1 MECKFCHASIE
12 DDAKFCP
19 VCGKSLTDAEE
30 TEPVAEAAAQ
40 TVEELAQDVAGAAE
54 EAAEAAAEET
64 AEAEQTAEAVE
75 GAAEEAAEAAAEETA
90 EAEQTAEAVEGVEDA
105 PVSEDELIPG
115 DPTGKPK
122 KGHGALYA
130 VLAVLCVLIAAAAVL
145 YTNLNKLTKI
155 PSERVVLSG
164 AKSYTVANDA
174 LTDEIAN
181 TVVASSRKIDLL
193 QVAKDKLG
201 KTEPEKDGLTNA
213 QLSLFYW
220 ENFYNYYNQNYYY
233 AMYLGLD
240 PVHMDTS
247 MYDEEAKRSWQ
258 EYFLTNALEDYRTY
272 TAACEKAT
280 AEGFKLPDDVAENL
294 KTIRENVASRSDE
307 ELSKQLLSVY
317 GPGVDRAAYLAYLEK
332 LFLGASYIQAM
343 QEKIEPT
350 DEELSAYYDA
360 HIDEYESVPKDDTG
374 TVNVRHVLISPTDT
388 DDVNAWKAAE
398 EKANKLYEE
407 WKAGEITE
415 ESFAELAKAN
425 SEDPGSVE
433 NGGLYEDVYPGQM
446 VETFNDW
453 CFDAARKPGDT
464 GVVKTDYGFHIMYF
478 VSAGETAYWKTA
490 VREACQR
497 ELLTKHVDEMAL
509 AYNLRLDLD
518 KIALATPG
526 QILESVDESQSE
538 TAEEPAAEP
547 AADAATEP
555 AAEAATEPAPVG

>member
-1 MECKFCHASIE
+1 MECKFCHAPIE

-30 TEPVAEAAAQ
+30 AEPVAEEAAQ
-40 TVEELAQDVAGAAE
+40 TVEEIAQDVADAAE

-64 AEAEQTAEAVE
+64 AEAAVE
-75 GAAEEAAEAAAEETA
+75 EA
-90 EAEQTAEAVEGVEDA
+90 AEAVEGVDEA

-122 KGHGALYA
+122 KGHGALFA

-181 TVVASSRKIDLL
+181 TVVASSKKIDLL

-307 ELSKQLLSVY
+307 ELSAQLLSVY
-317 GPGVDRAAYLAYLEK
+317 GPGVTRESYLAYLEK

-388 DDVNAWKAAE
+388 DDENAWKAAE

-407 WKAGEITE
+407 WKAGEINE

-446 VETFNDW
+446 VETFHDW

-464 GVVKTDYGFHIMYF
+464 GIVKTDYGFHIMYF
-478 VSAGETAYWKTA
+478 VSAGDTAYWKTA

-526 QILESVDESQSE
+526 QILESASE
-538 TAEEPAAEP
+538 QEASEEP

-555 AAEAATEPAPVG
+555 AAEPAAETAAEPAPVG